1 MYVACV
7 CVRVCDGACACAELT
22 GERRFRESQKQAEL
36 AYVHATSVEV
46 DLERVRKYRQFVC
59 SSLCRSYLFSSLYGE
74 QLEAIAASIDD
85 VRVRVRSCV
94 CGRACCV
101 LTHACFQKE
110 RVYHKN
116 EVVFRQ
122 GDLEPSFFLIYKGS
136 IRLEKTNP
144 GTPRGLFL

>member
-1 MYVACV
+1 M
-7 CVRVCDGACACAELT
+7 
-22 GERRFRESQKQAEL
+22 
-36 AYVHATSVEV
+36 
-46 DLERVRKYRQFVC
+46 
-59 SSLCRSYLFSSLYGE
+59 
-74 QLEAIAASIDD
+74 
-85 VRVRVRSCV
+85 RVRSRV

-144 GTPRGLFL
+144 GTSHCLLSLLEVSARVNRSLKELTLAGHPDAPADDASVEFMRLGVGDSFGEMSLITVRGRVP